1 MPPPTDPMTLIAR
14 FSELC
19 QQDERVLA
27 GFLCGSYARG
37 AQDAHSDLDLGLVT
51 TDVAFADFS
60 AGKADFIRELSEP
73 LLLEDFDQ
81 PHSIH
86 FILPGG
92 LEGELHFAPQSA
104 FTQVYPGG
112 FKVLVDK
119 IGLLEGVT
127 FSGGLASPAEQGEVL
142 RRLVH
147 WFWHDLSHFITA
159 MARGQTWWAM
169 GQLESLRRACL
180 CLALLQ
186 HDFSARLD
194 PADPYYKL
202 EKYLPIEQAEPL
214 RATFCPLER
223 DALLAAAQIILD
235 YYRSL
240 APGLAAAHGVDYPA
254 ELDALLSERLARI
267 KPEPQL
273 RLILP

>member
-1 MPPPTDPMTLIAR
+1 MSPPTDPIALIAR
-14 FSELC
+14 FTELC

-37 AQDAHSDLDLGLVT
+37 VQDAYSDLDLGLVT
-51 TDVAFADFS
+51 TDDAFAEFA
-60 AGKADFIRELSEP
+60 AGKADFIRRLGQP

-81 PHSIH
+81 PDSIH
-86 FILPGG
+86 FIFPGG
-92 LEGELHFAPQSA
+92 LDGELHFAPQSA

-119 IGLLEGVT
+119 VGLLEGVT

-147 WFWHDLSHFITA
+147 WFWRDLSHFITA

-169 GQLESLRRACL
+169 GVLEQLRRACL
-180 CLALLQ
+180 GLALLR

-202 EKYLPIEQAEPL
+202 EKYLPLEQAEPL

-223 DALLAAAQIILD
+223 EALLSAAQLVLD
-235 YYRSL
+235 DCHSL
-240 APGLAAAHGVDYPA
+240 APELAAAHGVDYPR
-254 ELDALLSERLARI
+254 ELDALLSERLARL
-267 KPEPQL
+267 KT
-273 RLILP
+273 